1 MADKKKSNSNGTFVF
16 GKTSLDVEALRQI
29 VEVVEASE
37 ISRLV
42 WQNGDEK
49 LIIRRGNPV
58 THVVHAAAAAPAS
71 PGLHVVPSPAPAPA
85 PAVEAPRPS
94 IGNRPTAPA
103 APAEKKGHVITSP
116 FVGTFYRNP
125 SPDQPPYVEV
135 GSSVKKGQTLC
146 IIEAMKL
153 MNEIESEVAG
163 KVAEVLVE
171 NAQPVEFGQALFRIE
186 PA

>member
-1 MADKKKSNSNGTFVF
+1 MADKKKSNNGTYVF

-37 ISRLV
+37 VTHLV
-42 WQNGDEK
+42 WRNGDEK
-49 LIIRRGNPV
+49 LIIRRGAPAAV
-58 THVVHAAAAAPAS
+58 THVVHAAQHQAPVAV
-71 PGLHVVPSPAPAPA
+71 HAMPAPAPA
-85 PAVEAPRPS
+85 PVPETPRPS

-135 GSSVKKGQTLC
+135 GSSVRKGQTLC

-163 KVAEVLVE
+163 KVAEILVE